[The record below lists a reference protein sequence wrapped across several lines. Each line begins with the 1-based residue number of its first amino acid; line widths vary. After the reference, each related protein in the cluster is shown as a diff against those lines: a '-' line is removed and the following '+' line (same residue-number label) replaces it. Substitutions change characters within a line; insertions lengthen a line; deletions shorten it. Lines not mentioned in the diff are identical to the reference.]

1 MKKFETE
8 EDIFDF
14 LNMEFKE
21 PHERLGIQS
30 LVLKMDPE
38 KKETEKKSK
47 SRNTTLKKP
56 KKFRVKSDR
65 ELLEKFALE
74 GYNIIRD
81 LPEARLNSMLRLAN
95 DMYYNKTS
103 ILSDLELSCKFK
115 NKAASPK
122 TRSKFAILLPT
133 TLPQAKSGE
142 FFNTAFT
149 ETTNSGADV
158 PNATIVT
165 AIK

>member
-1 MKKFETE
+1 M
-8 EDIFDF
+8 
-14 LNMEFKE
+14 
-21 PHERLGIQS
+21 P
-30 LVLKMDPE
+30 
-38 KKETEKKSK
+38 
-47 SRNTTLKKP
+47 LKKIAII
-56 KKFRVKSDR
+56 KINEV
-65 ELLEKFALE
+65 ELT
-74 GYNIIRD
+74 IQ
-81 LPEARLNSMLRLAN
+81 
-95 DMYYNKTS
+95 KTS

-115 NKAASPK
+115 NKAAPPK

-142 FFNTAFT
+142 FFNTAFM